1 MTKYEWET
9 ELKKNIHRL
18 PADEIKRVMEYYGE
32 LFEDHIE
39 RGKTESQIINEF
51 GNPVDVADKILSEY
65 DGELVDDVSVP
76 ALNEAKRDAKA
87 TQANEPEKESE
98 PKAAPQEQPD
108 EPTTESADEPTLY
121 KNIEIVD
128 EPVSDDGASEQ
139 DPSGEKND
147 GNSRHG
153 AGDVFKS
160 IGLALLGLLA
170 VGFIGCGVYVIVIAF
185 GVMVHNTGSGMV
197 HLAIGAAALAVG
209 VSIGIPLFKSNLLR
223 RTGENKKLGTK
234 LGLTAA
240 TLVGAGVVLFIS
252 GMSTLGW
259 DFVRL
264 DGTEY
269 TAKSY
274 KVNDVQSMDTVEIS
288 LSSFPVDIVRGKDI
302 GIEYFDSSDS
312 FVDVGYENGVLT
324 VWEKHIFNPFETGLL
339 TVGRGSHRF
348 VLTVPDGVRIK
359 AEGANC
365 DMRMTDVKLD
375 SLYID
380 VTNLDLNVDLADIEN
395 EVYISATNVN
405 ANITTLSASSMTV
418 DTVNINL
425 DMRLSSADKMSFSST
440 NINMDMD
447 RVTSRGLTV
456 SGTNITANCE
466 WLTATAFE
474 IDGTNVNITSQRTTS
489 DKLNVDGVNLN
500 AKIEMIGLESDFTIV
515 TDDGPPQT
523 GNTDKTITL
532 DGVNSNV
539 ELSFVISA

>member
-209 VSIGIPLFKSNLLR
+209 VSVGIPLFKSNLLR
-223 RTGENKKLGTK
+223 RTGENKKLGMK

-240 TLVGAGVVLFIS
+240 TLVGAGVVLFVS

-269 TAKSY
+269 TAKRY
-274 KVNDVQSMDTVEIS
+274 LLDRTQSMETVEIS